1 MFQRD
6 NEISFFSVTI
16 SENLED
22 KDEQIFELLR
32 TLKTLKDALLKE
44 REAKT
49 SLENELAELKK
60 RADSYELSLRVK
72 VRLLFIEL
80 LKL

>member
-1 MFQRD
+1 M
-6 NEISFFSVTI
+6 TI

-60 RADSYELSLRVK
+60 SRFL
-72 VRLLFIEL
+72 
-80 LKL
+80 